1 MRKIGQ
7 SLIRELRI
15 LTHISENLKEVLN
28 FDFRLRVRNDIVP
41 FICNGRSVAIVN
53 GDWRAMPDDKI
64 IFAV

>member
-1 MRKIGQ
+1 M
-7 SLIRELRI
+7 LTCLRNDPNI
-15 LTHISENLKEVLN
+15 CVHLN